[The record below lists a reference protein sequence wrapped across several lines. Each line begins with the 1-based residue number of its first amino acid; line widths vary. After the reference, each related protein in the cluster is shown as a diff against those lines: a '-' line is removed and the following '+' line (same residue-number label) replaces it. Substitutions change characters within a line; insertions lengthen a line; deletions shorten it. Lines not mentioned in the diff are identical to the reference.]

1 VGQWYKSGQGLVPI
15 RWVYVQDRTGTHR
28 DDYLFT
34 TDVAAT
40 ATAIIEAYTGRWN
53 IETTFQEAR
62 AYLGLETT
70 RGRCRSTVLRAE
82 PCLLGL
88 YGVVGVLYEE
98 LPAEQ
103 RTLRVVWEGKK
114 ERTFSDALT
123 AVRRWLW
130 QRWAFETGGHSETF
144 SKLPE
149 DLQDLL
155 LQALAPAA

>member
-1 VGQWYKSGQGLVPI
+1 LVPI

-28 DDYLFT
+28 DDYLFS
-34 TDVAAT
+34 TDVTAT

-88 YGVVGVLYEE
+88 YGVVGLLYEE

-123 AVRRWLW
+123 GVRRWLW
-130 QRWAFETGGHSETF
+130 QRWAFETGGHGETF